1 MNKADANKRI
11 KELIELLNRASKAYY
26 NEDKEIMP
34 NIEYDR
40 LYDELRNLE
49 DEYDIHMSNSPT
61 NNVGYEISDE
71 LPKVRHEKPMLSLD
85 KTKDRE
91 QLKEWLGDNEGVL
104 SYKLDG
110 LTVVLTYEK
119 GVLDKAVTRGN
130 GEIGE
135 LVTNN
140 AKNFCN
146 VPLKINYK
154 GHLVLRGEAIIS
166 YTDFNIINENM
177 TDDDAKYKNPRNLCS
192 GSVRQLDPKI
202 TKERNVRLCA
212 FSLVEHDN
220 DLDSNIDKTYE
231 NQMDFLSE
239 LGFEVVIHKPVTKNN
254 ILKTIEWF
262 EQDIKTN
269 DYPSDGLV
277 LMLNDIKY
285 GESLGMTSKFPRNAI
300 AFKWQDETAETTLRE
315 IEWSPS
321 RTGLLNPV
329 AIFDEVELEGTTVK
343 RASLHNISIIEE
355 LQLGI
360 GDKIKVY
367 KANMIIPQVSENLTK
382 SNKIDIIDRCP
393 VCNSKLKIHDNNGVK
408 TLHCENEDC
417 PVKHIKSF
425 ENFVSRDAMNIEG
438 ISIATVEKFIS
449 LSFIKEYADLYKL
462 SRYKDDIIEL
472 DGFGEKSYKNI
483 IDSIEEKREVETYR
497 LINSLGITGIGKANA
512 KVLAKHFED
521 DFEALRK
528 AKEEELCNIQ
538 TIGPILAKS
547 IYDYFNN
554 KKNAL
559 IVDNLL
565 KEIKLKK
572 SINTNN
578 NTLSGLTF
586 VITGNLTQYENRD
599 AMVKVIEDNGGK
611 VSSSVSSKTS
621 YLINNDLE
629 SNSTKNKTAKKLNIP
644 IINEQQFKEMIK

>member
-1 MNKADANKRI
+1 MNKTDANKRI

-40 LYDELRNLE
+40 LYDELRSLE

-91 QLKEWLGDNEGVL
+91 QLKDWLGDNEGML

-166 YTDFNIINENM
+166 YKDFNIINENM
-177 TDDDAKYKNPRNLCS
+177 TDEDAKYKNPRNLCS

-220 DLDSNIDKTYE
+220 DLDSNIDRTYE

-438 ISIATVEKFIS
+438 ISIATLEKFIS

-472 DGFGEKSYKNI
+472 EGFGEKSYKNI
-483 IDSIEEKREVETYR
+483 IDSIEDKREVETYR

-578 NTLSGLTF
+578 STLSGLTF

-611 VSSSVSSKTS
+611 VSSTVSSKTS

>member
-1 MNKADANKRI
+1 MNKETAKKRI
-11 KELIELLNRASKAYY
+11 NELIELLNKASKAYY
-26 NEDKEIMP
+26 NDDIEIMP
-34 NIEYDR
+34 NIEYDK
-40 LYDELRNLE
+40 LYDELKSLE

-71 LPKVRHEKPMLSLD
+71 LPKIQHEKPMLSLD
-85 KTKDRE
+85 KTKNRDDLR
-91 QLKEWLGDNEGVL
+91 EWLGDNEGVL

-110 LTVVLTYEK
+110 LTVVLTYEN
-119 GVLDKAVTRGN
+119 GELDKAVTRGN

-140 AKNFCN
+140 AKNFLN
-146 VPLKINYK
+146 IPLKIKYK

-177 TDDDAKYKNPRNLCS
+177 KDIDAKYKNPRNLCS

-212 FSLVEHDN
+212 FSLVEHDKDKN
-220 DLDSNIDKTYE
+220 NIDETYE
-231 NQMDFLSE
+231 NQMDFLKD
-239 LGFEVVIHKPVTKNN
+239 LGFEVVEHKKVNKNN

-262 EQDIKTN
+262 ENDIKTN

-300 AFKWQDETAETTLRE
+300 AFKWQDETAETILRK

-355 LQLGI
+355 LELGI

-382 SNKIDIIDRCP
+382 SNKIDIIDKCP
-393 VCNSKLKIHDNNGVK
+393 VCNSKLKIHNNNGVK
-408 TLHCENEDC
+408 TLHCENEEC

-425 ENFVSRDAMNIEG
+425 ENFVSRDCMNIEG
-438 ISIATVEKFIS
+438 ISIATLEKFIS

-462 SRYKDDIIEL
+462 QRYKDDIISLE
-472 DGFGEKSYKNI
+472 GFGEKSYNNI
-483 IDSIEEKREVETYR
+483 IQSVEDKREVETYR

-512 KVLAKHFED
+512 KVLSKHYND
-521 DFEALRK
+521 DFDKIRK
-528 AKEEELCNIQ
+528 ANEEELCNIN

-547 IYDYFNN
+547 IYEFFRNDKNN
-554 KKNAL
+554 
-559 IVDNLL
+559 IIIDNLL

-572 SINTNN
+572 NDKKIENK
-578 NTLSGLTF
+578 LEGLTF
-586 VITGNLTQYENRD
+586 VITGNLTQYENRNEL
-599 AMVKVIEDNGGK
+599 VKVIEDMGGK
-611 VSSSVSSKTS
+611 VVNSVSNKTS
-621 YLINNDLE
+621 YLINNDIN
-629 SNSTKNKTAKKLNIP
+629 SNSTKNKTAKQLNIK
-644 IINEQQFKEMIK
+644 IITEEQFKEMIK

>member
-1 MNKADANKRI
+1 MNKETAKKRI
-11 KELIELLNRASKAYY
+11 NELIELLNKASKAYY
-26 NEDKEIMP
+26 NDDIEIMP
-34 NIEYDR
+34 NIEYDK
-40 LYDELRNLE
+40 LYDELKNLE

-71 LPKVRHEKPMLSLD
+71 LPKIQHEKPMLSLD
-85 KTKDRE
+85 KTKNRDD
-91 QLKEWLGDNEGVL
+91 LKEWLGDNEGVL

-110 LTVVLTYEK
+110 LTVVLTYEN
-119 GVLDKAVTRGN
+119 GELDKAVTRGN

-140 AKNFCN
+140 AKNFLN
-146 VPLKINYK
+146 IPLKIKYK

-177 TDDDAKYKNPRNLCS
+177 KDIDAKYKNPRNLCS

-212 FSLVEHDN
+212 FSLVEHDKDKN
-220 DLDSNIDKTYE
+220 NIDETYE
-231 NQMDFLSE
+231 KQMDFLKD
-239 LGFEVVIHKPVTKNN
+239 LGFEVVEHKKVNKNN

-262 EQDIKTN
+262 ENDIKTN

-300 AFKWQDETAETTLRE
+300 AFKWQDETAETILRK

-355 LQLGI
+355 LELGI

-382 SNKIDIIDRCP
+382 SNKIDIIDKCP
-393 VCNSKLKIHDNNGVK
+393 VCNSKLKIHNNNGVK
-408 TLHCENEDC
+408 TLHCENEEC

-425 ENFVSRDAMNIEG
+425 ENFVSRDCMNIEG
-438 ISIATVEKFIS
+438 ISIATLEKFIS

-462 SRYKDDIIEL
+462 QRYKDDIISLE
-472 DGFGEKSYKNI
+472 GFGEKSYNNI
-483 IDSIEEKREVETYR
+483 IQSVEDKREVETYR

-512 KVLAKHFED
+512 KVLSKHYND
-521 DFEALRK
+521 DFDKIRK
-528 AKEEELCNIQ
+528 ANEEDLCNIN

-547 IYDYFNN
+547 IYEFFRNDKNN
-554 KKNAL
+554 K
-559 IVDNLL
+559 IIDNLL

-572 SINTNN
+572 NDKKAENK
-578 NTLSGLTF
+578 LEGLTF
-586 VITGNLTQYENRD
+586 VITGNLTQYENRNEL
-599 AMVKVIEDNGGK
+599 VKVIEDMGGK
-611 VSSSVSSKTS
+611 VVNSVSNKTS
-621 YLINNDLE
+621 YLINNDIN
-629 SNSTKNKTAKKLNIP
+629 SNSTKNKTAKQLNIK
-644 IINEQQFKEMIK
+644 IITEEQFKEMIK

>member
-1 MNKADANKRI
+1 MNKANANKRI

-40 LYDELRNLE
+40 LYDELKNLE

-91 QLKEWLGDNEGVL
+91 QLKDWLGDNEGVL

-212 FSLVEHDN
+212 FSLVEHDK
-220 DLDSNIDKTYE
+220 DLDNNIDKTYE

-343 RASLHNISIIEE
+343 RASLHNVSIIEE

-438 ISIATVEKFIS
+438 ISIATLEKFIS

-472 DGFGEKSYKNI
+472 EGFGEKSYKNI
-483 IDSIEEKREVETYR
+483 IDSIEDKREVETYR

-512 KVLAKHFED
+512 KVLAKHFGD

-565 KEIKLKK
+565 KVIKLKK